1 MYPENIEYSTPGG
14 HVIEPKETVRDLGV
28 HVSSSRSWRPHI
40 ERTIQGAR
48 KMAAWVLSA
57 FRDRSQTTML
67 TLYKTMVRSKLE
79 YCCPVWNP
87 AGITDIQKLES
98 VQRSFTNKISGCKD
112 LHYWD
117 RRKKLKLMSLQR
129 RRERYCI
136 VHVWKILNC
145 EAPNDTGFEFQTH
158 PRLGVKAKIP
168 SLNKSAQLSV
178 RRDYDNSF

>member
-1 MYPENIEYSTPGG
+1 
-14 HVIEPKETVRDLGV
+14 
-28 HVSSSRSWRPHI
+28 
-40 ERTIQGAR
+40 
-48 KMAAWVLSA
+48 
-57 FRDRSQTTML
+57 ML

-87 AGITDIQKLES
+87 AGITDIQNLES

-117 RRKKLKLMSLQR
+117 RLKKLKLMSLQR

-136 VHVWKILNC
+136 VHVWKIFNC

-178 RRDYDNSF
+178 RKDYDNSFRVRAAQLWNLLPPELGVITSLDRFKEGLGRFLDQYPDTPPVPGYTTGNTHPGNEFADRGCQRSS

>member
-1 MYPENIEYSTPGG
+1 
-14 HVIEPKETVRDLGV
+14 
-28 HVSSSRSWRPHI
+28 
-40 ERTIQGAR
+40 
-48 KMAAWVLSA
+48 
-57 FRDRSQTTML
+57 ML

-117 RRKKLKLMSLQR
+117 RLKKLKLMSLQR
-129 RRERYCI
+129 RRERYRI

-178 RRDYDNSF
+178 RRDYDNSFRVRAAQLWNLLPPELGVITSLDRFKEGLGRFLDQYPDTPPVPGYTTVNDNSMLSWRRTPTRQLT